1 MNYSIIKESTQSDI
15 YIAYLRKIES
25 EKEDGKLKNYWFPNQ
40 TEQVFIDLWN
50 KCQSMGLDIDGDT
63 VTITARGGIP
73 MLSFDYHAYRNVVLR
88 KYPETL
94 FDQQLVY
101 NGDDFS
107 FRKESGKVIYSHTI
121 ANPFDTNKKIIG
133 AYAVIKNS
141 TGEFIDFV
149 DMSDIEKMRKTSKM
163 SNIWNAWLDRMVLKS
178 VIKRICNVNFKDVVK
193 DIDSIDNENYDLDKL
208 GQSDYD
214 SLVFKQIDSAKSYV
228 ELCAIYQREQGLVK
242 DQKALIAKI
251 QEVRAEKYEVK
262 DSGELYLKA
271 LGLIQS
277 GKTIPEVKKCYYI
290 TSEIEQKLIDDAAN
304 NL

>member
-1 MNYSIIKESTQSDI
+1 MNYEVIKQAIRSDS
-15 YIAYLRKIES
+15 YISYLRRLES
-25 EKEDGKLKNYWFPNQ
+25 DKEDGKLKNYWFANQ
-40 TEQVFIDLWN
+40 TELVFIDLWN
-50 KCQSMGLDIDGDT
+50 KCQFMGLCIDGDT
-63 VTITARGGIP
+63 VTITARGGVP
-73 MLSFDYHAYRNVVLR
+73 MLSFDYHAYRNVVLL

-133 AYAVIKNS
+133 AYAVVKNS

-149 DMSDIEKMRKTSKM
+149 DMNDIEKMRKTSKM

-193 DIDSIDNENYDLDKL
+193 EIDSIDNESYDLEKFN
-208 GQSDYD
+208 QTDYD
-214 SLVFKQIDSAKSYV
+214 SLVFKQIDSAKTYA
-228 ELCAIYQREQGLVK
+228 ELCGIYQREQGLVK
-242 DQKALIAKI
+242 DQKALIKKI
-251 QEVRAEKYEVK
+251 QEVRTSDYEVTA
-262 DSGELYLKA
+262 DGELYSKA
-271 LGLIQS
+271 LCMLQS
-277 GKTIPEVKKCYYI
+277 GKTIPEVKKYYYL
-290 TSEIEQKLIDDAAN
+290 TGEIEQKLIEDAAN